1 MPRKSLEKPRRK
13 GKKIFDP
20 AFKVPDAVTKF
31 EPKVVIIGLIQP
43 PLEDDEK
50 GVLSLP
56 SKTAI
61 NGNMKM
67 ENFKIEV
74 GKMST
79 KIRWD
84 ISKEEGEKV
93 SDEDKVET
101 TEEEDN
107 LIEEEE
113 ARSRIP
119 YDPLLNECDLRKRR
133 VTDIQENSRIY
144 MPKPLNVAHEA
155 NINIRETIFENA
167 FSRYVDSF
175 CNETGKQKPNLTR
188 SEMSGL
194 AKLKKRVDDG
204 SVVIC
209 ETDKSMR
216 STSGWARST

>member
-1 MPRKSLEKPRRK
+1 M
-13 GKKIFDP
+13 KI
-20 AFKVPDAVTKF
+20 
-31 EPKVVIIGLIQP
+31 
-43 PLEDDEK
+43 
-50 GVLSLP
+50 
-56 SKTAI
+56 
-61 NGNMKM
+61 
-67 ENFKIEV
+67 ENFKIEI

-84 ISKEEGEKV
+84 ISKEEGEKL

-107 LIEEEE
+107 HIEEEE

-155 NINIRETIFENA
+155 NINIRETIFENT

-188 SEMSGL
+188 SEMSSL

>member
-1 MPRKSLEKPRRK
+1 
-13 GKKIFDP
+13 
-20 AFKVPDAVTKF
+20 
-31 EPKVVIIGLIQP
+31 
-43 PLEDDEK
+43 
-50 GVLSLP
+50 
-56 SKTAI
+56 
-61 NGNMKM
+61 
-67 ENFKIEV
+67 
-74 GKMST
+74 MST

-84 ISKEEGEKV
+84 ISKEEGEKL

-107 LIEEEE
+107 HIEEEE

-155 NINIRETIFENA
+155 NINIRETIFENT

-194 AKLKKRVDDG
+194 AKRKKRVDDG

-209 ETDKSMR
+209 ETDKSGKLAIVSMEEYIR
-216 STSGWARST
+216 MGQVHIEKDLEIDQEEVDRKERLLNGHTSEISVKLGV